1 MSAILAR
8 KVHRRAFRRGVLVTC
23 EVVREHD
30 FRRVAR
36 VGIDLSTEGMLV
48 KADARV
54 LTGEELLVAFR
65 APYGRWFDVRATV
78 ARVIHGR
85 RPGDAG
91 PCLGLE
97 FFDHDDEWRSSLF
110 EHLRGWPAR
119 PPMRVAA

>member
-8 KVHRRAFRRGVLVTC
+8 KMHRRAFRRGVFVSC

-30 FRRVAR
+30 FRRIAR

-48 KADARV
+48 KADRGV
-54 LTGEELLVAFR
+54 LTGEELFVAFR

-85 RPGDAG
+85 RPGDVG

-97 FFDHDDEWRSSLF
+97 FFDHDDEWKSALF
-110 EHLRGWPAR
+110 EHIRGWPGR
-119 PPMRVAA
+119 PPSRIAA